1 MNWKIDLKL
10 NRIQHTE
17 RGKKIVNL
25 KKRLRDMNKKQEK
38 RTQILLE
45 LQKENEAKAIIC
57 KENYGDLSRL
67 MQNINPHI
75 WEAL

>member
-38 RTQILLE
+38 RT
-45 LQKENEAKAIIC
+45 
-57 KENYGDLSRL
+57 
-67 MQNINPHI
+67 
-75 WEAL
+75 